1 MSRRHARETA
11 MQHLY
16 GMDMTDFSWEQIEPD
31 ISANRDL
38 SASDSE
44 YVKTIIQGVSRN
56 RERIDALLS
65 QYLKNWTLDRI
76 PKVDLAILRLGIY
89 EIAWCDDIPPGAT
102 INECVDMAKAFS
114 TPKSSAFIN
123 GILAN
128 YHRSRGEDA
137 KEPPQ
142 PES

>member
-11 MQHLY
+11 MQYLY
-16 GMDMTDFSWEQIEPD
+16 RMEMTDFSWEQIEPD
-31 ISANRDL
+31 ISGNQDL
-38 SASDSE
+38 SASESE
-44 YVKTIIQGVSRN
+44 YVKTIVQGVCRN

-89 EIAWCDDIPPGAT
+89 EIARCDDIPPGAT

-128 YHRSRGEDA
+128 YLRSSGKGA
-137 KEPPQ
+137 KKPQKPEP
-142 PES
+142 